1 MIMSAQEPIW
11 ITGAGA
17 ICSIGTSPRE
27 IGDNLLA
34 GKSGI
39 KAVTRFPVTDHPS
52 QMAACLEHVP
62 TPDGWDST
70 DFAQRTPWHQ
80 IIIWC
85 AQQALTEA
93 GLWQQRRELRIG
105 LVLGIGAEWIVNW
118 EQDLWR
124 GGQRLLDPT
133 CDSQGIG
140 GEIQATLE
148 LGGPTVIVGAA
159 CASANI
165 ALGVARQWLRR
176 GWVDYCIAG
185 GAECSVTPGGL
196 AGFGNLGALSK
207 RNDAPQFASRP
218 FDRARDGFVMGE
230 GGALFLLETARQ
242 ARRRNV
248 TARAELAGFGASS
261 DAHHLV
267 IPSNDPVPASRAIQA
282 ALTDAQLS
290 PTEID
295 YINAH
300 ATSTPI
306 GDIFEAKA
314 LQIVFQEEL
323 ANVPISSTKSM
334 TGHMLSAASGIEA
347 LACLTSIQRG
357 AIPPTINLDD
367 LDPECA
373 MLQHVPHHARQQDVR
388 VAISNSFGFG
398 GANTC
403 AVFRRAA

>member
-1 MIMSAQEPIW
+1 MRDQDSIW

-17 ICSIGTSPRE
+17 ICSIGTSPQE
-27 IGDNLLA
+27 IGDHLLA

-39 KAVTRFPVTDHPS
+39 KAITRFPVTDHPS

-62 TPDGWDST
+62 TPADWDAA

-80 IIIWC
+80 ILIWC
-85 AQQALTEA
+85 ARQALGEA
-93 GLWQQRRELRIG
+93 GIWERRGELRIG
-105 LVLGIGAEWIVNW
+105 VVLGIGAEWIVNW
-118 EQDLWR
+118 EQDLLR
-124 GGQRLLDPT
+124 GGRRLYDPN
-133 CDSQGIG
+133 CDSLGLG
-140 GEIQATLE
+140 GEIQTTLG

-165 ALGVARQWLRR
+165 ALGVARQWLRK
-176 GWVDYCIAG
+176 GWVDYCLAG

-207 RNDAPQFASRP
+207 RNQAPQFASRP
-218 FDRARDGFVMGE
+218 FDRGRDGFVMGE
-230 GGALFLLETARQ
+230 GGVLFTLETERQ
-242 ARRRNV
+242 ARRRGV
-248 TARAELAGFGASS
+248 VPRAELAGFGASS

-267 IPSNDPVPASRAIQA
+267 IPSNDPVPASRAIES
-282 ALTDAQLS
+282 ALADARLAPQ
-290 PTEID
+290 EVN

-314 LQIVFQEEL
+314 LQLVFKEEL

-347 LACLTSIQRG
+347 LACLTSIERG
-357 AIPPTINLDD
+357 ALPPTINLDD

-373 MLQHVPHHARQQDVR
+373 MLNHVPNQAREHRVD